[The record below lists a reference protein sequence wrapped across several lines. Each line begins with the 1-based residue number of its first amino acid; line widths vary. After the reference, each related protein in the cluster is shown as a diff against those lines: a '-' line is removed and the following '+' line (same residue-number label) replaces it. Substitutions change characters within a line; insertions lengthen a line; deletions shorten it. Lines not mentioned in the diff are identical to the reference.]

1 MLGSE
6 QHGLNAANGLNAID
20 SIVRQT
26 AGNKDTIK
34 RLIQTGA
41 ISEMQGVLAGMRADE
56 ISKAGMLNKG
66 NMPTVAQQVLSPQSP
81 QSMAPPAPPQ
91 MGVPSAPP
99 PMPPQAPQDMQAP
112 QGMAD
117 GGLAALPV
125 PDDMFN
131 SAVGDSDT
139 QQYAPGGIV
148 AFANGG
154 GAHYN
159 SLDEAWQ
166 RVKRLEGGLGPHGE
180 MRVSSAGAVGPA
192 QLMPTTA
199 PEAARMA
206 GLQWDERRY
215 RTDPD
220 YNEAL
225 GKAYYA
231 SRVAARH
238 GDYAKAALDYHSGMG
253 NVDKGNIGPAGRQY
267 AKDFG
272 GSGMDTGPM
281 ARQAGDNPTAV
292 PDIASIAE
300 NFGLFQNIVGKKP
313 TKATDALL
321 ASVNISPEQ
330 EKKDKDR
337 DLGYALLAA
346 SQAFSRPG
354 PFLSN
359 VTGALGA
366 MAEPLQEGEKSRKA
380 EKLAGLKAAAEAE
393 NEDYQDRR
401 SLLSPAAALYAEQ
414 MRGREAAL
422 GRKQQGEQFTE
433 QMRQRGLDRT
443 SAETMAKIRLNPSDQ
458 EGAIALLLRDNP
470 GWTESD
476 AYREY
481 LKLKKENAPSYM
493 PGVFPGDTSGGTDS
507 GAPAG
512 PWSQYQQ

>member
-34 RLIQTGA
+34 RLIQTGV

-66 NMPTVAQQVLSPQSP
+66 NMPTVAQQVLSPQPP

-154 GAHYN
+154 GA
-159 SLDEAWQ
+159 SEDSP
-166 RVKRLEGGLGPHGE
+166 LGPWFAEQVKTMFPGATITSMGRTAEHNRKVGGVKNSYHLTNNAIDVVPPKGMSLTE
-180 MRVSSAGAVGPA
+180 FGTALKQHFGPGIDTIFNSKGHFDHVHLEPGGKYSAA
-192 QLMPTTA
+192 T
-199 PEAARMA
+199 
-206 GLQWDERRY
+206 
-215 RTDPD
+215 
-220 YNEAL
+220 
-225 GKAYYA
+225 
-231 SRVAARH
+231 
-238 GDYAKAALDYHSGMG
+238 
-253 NVDKGNIGPAGRQY
+253 
-267 AKDFG
+267 
-272 GSGMDTGPM
+272 TGPM
-281 ARQAGDNPTAV
+281 ARQTGDNPTAV
-292 PDIASIAE
+292 PDIASIAD
-300 NFGLFQNIVGKKP
+300 NFELFQNLLGKRD
-313 TKATDALL
+313 TKARDALL

-422 GRKQQGEQFTE
+422 GRKQHGEEF
-433 QMRQRGLDRT
+433 
-443 SAETMAKIRLNPSDQ
+443 SAELQTRRDIAAAELQNRIDTAKIKLNPSDFDTMLEIQ
-458 EGAIALLLRDNP
+458 LHGTPEQKAAMDAALKAKAQAQAQAQLGMIPGAVDGQAGVP
-470 GWTESD
+470 GAGVVDFSS
-476 AYREY
+476 
-481 LKLKKENAPSYM
+481 LK
-493 PGVFPGDTSGGTDS
+493 
-507 GAPAG
+507 
-512 PWSQYQQ
+512 